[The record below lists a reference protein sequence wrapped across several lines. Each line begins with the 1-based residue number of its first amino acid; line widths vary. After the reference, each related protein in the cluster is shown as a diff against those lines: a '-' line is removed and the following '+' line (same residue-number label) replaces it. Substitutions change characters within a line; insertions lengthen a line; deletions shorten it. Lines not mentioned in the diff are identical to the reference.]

1 MPSPRRTPSR
11 LAVKDQCTS
20 GEATVHCTAVE
31 VDGVAEA
38 GKRLLEIEILLI
50 PLKAD
55 FRIGR
60 ASDRQLGG
68 ECYFA
73 VTASFPL

>member
-1 MPSPRRTPSR
+1 MPSPERIPSR
-11 LAVKDQCTS
+11 LAVKNKCTS
-20 GEATVHCTAVE
+20 GEATVHWTAVE
-31 VDGVAEA
+31 VDRVAEV
-38 GKRLLEIEILLI
+38 GMTLLEIEILI

-55 FRIGR
+55 FRTDR

-73 VTASFPL
+73 VTASFPF